1 MKTLLKIFAA
11 AAAFGLA
18 PAAAL
23 GQAAPAPAAAE
34 TKAVPAPAATTA
46 TPAPGAPQAV
56 PPVGGTVPSSQAR
69 GGAQPQEV
77 SAGDPE
83 RGRPSDAAVAQS
95 TAASQSTA
103 SPGIGQPDGRLS
115 LQDQFTP
122 IGREAAWF
130 HDWILMPS
138 ITVISIFVLVLLLW
152 VIVRYRRRANPTPS
166 RTTHNTLL
174 EVVWTLVP
182 VLILVVIA
190 LPSIKLLA
198 RQYSP
203 PAADLTI
210 KVVGNQ
216 WYWEYEYPDHGV
228 QLVSNLLPEEQARAT
243 NQPRLL
249 AVDNRMVVPVNATV
263 KLLVTSN
270 DVIHSWGVPAFW
282 VKMDAVPGRVNE
294 TWFRAERPGI
304 YYGVC
309 YELCGARHPYMP
321 IAVEVVSPQQF
332 AAWVGSRGGQ
342 MPGAQPAAAAAQPA
356 AGAPPRQEGVTA
368 GQATETSPAPAGVNP
383 GTTTPP
389 VSSQGATNT
398 REGDSN

>member
-1 MKTLLKIFAA
+1 MKTLLKIIAA

-34 TKAVPAPAATTA
+34 TKAPPAPAATTA
-46 TPAPGAPQAV
+46 TPAPAASAGT
-56 PPVGGTVPSSQAR
+56 PPVGGTVPSSQAA
-69 GGAQPQEV
+69 GGAQPQDV
-77 SAGDPE
+77 SAPE
-83 RGRPSDAAVAQS
+83 NARGRPTDATVAQS
-95 TAASQSTA
+95 TAASQAT
-103 SPGIGQPDGRLS
+103 PDVGIGQPDGRLS
-115 LQDQFTP
+115 LQDQFSP

-138 ITVISIFVLVLLLW
+138 ITVITIFVLVLLLW
-152 VIVRYRRRANPTPS
+152 VIIRFRRSANPTPS

-190 LPSIKLLA
+190 LPSIKLLS

-203 PAADLTI
+203 PAADVTI
-210 KVVGNQ
+210 KVIGNQ
-216 WYWEYEYPDHGV
+216 WYWEYDYPDLGV
-228 QLVSNLLPEEQARAT
+228 QFVSNLLPDEQARAA

-249 AVDNRMVVPVNATV
+249 GVDNRMVVPVNATV

-294 TWFRAERPGI
+294 TWFRAERPGL

-309 YELCGARHPYMP
+309 YELCGARHAYMP
-321 IAVEVVSPQQF
+321 IAVEVVSQQQF
-332 AAWVGSRGGQ
+332 AAWVGARGGQ
-342 MPGAQPAAAAAQPA
+342 MPGARPAAAAAPA
-356 AGAPPRQEGVTA
+356 AAPRQEGLTA
-368 GQATETSPAPAGVNP
+368 GQADETSPAPAGVNP

-389 VSSQGATNT
+389 VSTQGATNT